1 MIRIIGD
8 VHGKYTDYYRLA
20 SDAEYSIQL
29 GDFGF
34 DGHWGNLKRSTLD
47 PKKHRVLRG
56 NHDTVNVSKHDLG
69 DYGILE
75 LDGRKIFFFRG
86 GLSIDRVYRVGEE
99 LTGGPKTWWSEEEL
113 NLIQMLDVIKFY
125 KKVKPDIVISHVPAQ
140 PFVEY
145 LDGKKSSSI
154 LQKFKFHYGFQ
165 ENTILLG
172 GHLYGIHQPKQ
183 WFSGH
188 FHINANTK
196 IGKTEFTS
204 LDELNCI
211 DI

>member
-8 VHGKYTDYYRLA
+8 VHGKYADYYKLV
-20 SDAEYSIQL
+20 SDVEYSIQL

-47 PKKHRVLRG
+47 HKKHRVLRG

-75 LDGRKIFFFRG
+75 LDGRKIFYFRG
-86 GLSIDRVYRVGEE
+86 GLSIDRVYRIGEE

-113 NLIQMLDVIKFY
+113 NLIQMLNVIELY
-125 KKVKPDIVISHVPAQ
+125 KKVKPDIVVSHVPAQ
-140 PFVEY
+140 PFVQY
-145 LDGKKSSSI
+145 LDGNKSSSI
-154 LQKFKFHYGFQ
+154 LQKFKFHLGFQ

-188 FHINANTK
+188 FHINATAK
-196 IGKTEFTS
+196 IGKTEFIS
-204 LDELNCI
+204 LNELNYI